1 MLEDHKPMS
10 ESFSDRDGEALTWLV
25 MTNDPE
31 FDRWDEFTRWL
42 EQDPGNAE
50 SYHRLVDAE
59 RRVLPLVEQL
69 SRTALPRSVVPQ
81 RRRATDQMSPRRW
94 ALALSGAG
102 ALAVSGLLIQRAAP
116 IAYETGAGERRTVA
130 LGGEDRIIMNG
141 QTRVAVAGL
150 DRRSISLE
158 GGEVLL
164 LLRDSGAA
172 PVRVHAG
179 DLELVDVGT
188 VFSVARSARSTR
200 VVVAEGEVVADPA
213 GAKLRLPAGMRLDA
227 QDGQTVLRAERADPD
242 SVGAWRF
249 GQLVYTGEALA
260 NVVGDLSRSTGIE
273 FRADRS
279 ITAQTFTGT
288 LSLDAVKRDPRSLEP
303 LLGVSMNRSGS
314 GWIVGG
320 ARS

>member
-1 MLEDHKPMS
+1 MS
-10 ESFSDRDGEALTWLV
+10 ETFSDRDDQALSWLV
-25 MTNDPE
+25 RTNDPE
-31 FDRWDEFTRWL
+31 FDRWDEFTQWL
-42 EQDPGNAE
+42 EQDSANAGA
-50 SYHRLVDAE
+50 YHRLADAE
-59 RRVLPLVEQL
+59 RRVLPLVERS
-69 SRTALPRSVVPQ
+69 SRTAIPRAVEPGP
-81 RRRATDQMSPRRW
+81 RRMPDRARPRRW

-102 ALAVSGLLIQRAAP
+102 ALAISGLLIQRAAP

-141 QTRVAVAGL
+141 QTKVAVAGL

-158 GGEVLL
+158 GGEILL

-172 PVRVHAG
+172 PVRVQAG

-188 VFSVARSARSTR
+188 VFSVARSVRSTR

-213 GAKLRLPAGMRLDA
+213 GAKLRLPGGTRLDA
-227 QDGQTVLRAERADPD
+227 QDGQTLLRAERADPA

-279 ITAQTFTGT
+279 IAAQTFTGT